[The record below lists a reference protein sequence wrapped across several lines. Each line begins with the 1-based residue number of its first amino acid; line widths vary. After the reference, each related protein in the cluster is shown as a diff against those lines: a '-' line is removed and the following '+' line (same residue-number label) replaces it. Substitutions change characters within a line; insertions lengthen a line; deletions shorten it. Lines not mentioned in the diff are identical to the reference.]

1 MTQPVIVLI
10 GPTASGKSALAVDVA
25 VQLRA
30 DGILAEI
37 VNADSMLV
45 YRGMNIGTAKPTAE
59 ERQGIAHH
67 LIDIMEVTEQASVA
81 EFQAQARAV
90 IADIQGRAGVPIV
103 VGGSPLYTRAI
114 TDAFHFPGSD
124 EQVRAKWEAELARV
138 GAAALHERLR
148 EVAPSSAEN
157 IEPGNGRRIV
167 RALEIYEITGGHTP
181 TLPQWTY
188 ELEGVQQY
196 GLDLPRDVLDARID
210 ARVDSMWE
218 AGLVD
223 EVRALLDVGLRD
235 GRTALRAIGYR
246 QVVQML
252 DGELTEDEAKD
263 AVKRATR
270 KFFRKQLGWY
280 RRDPRIRW
288 LVAGDDS
295 NVSTIA
301 ADVAQALQ
309 A

>member
-25 VQLRA
+25 VQLQNE
-30 DGILAEI
+30 GILAEI

-45 YRGMNIGTAKPTAE
+45 YRGMNIGTAKPTLQ
-59 ERQGIAHH
+59 ERQGITHH
-67 LIDIMEVTEQASVA
+67 LIDSMEVTEQASVA
-81 EFQAQARAV
+81 EFQEQARAV
-90 IADIQGRAGVPIV
+90 IADIRGRGGVPIV

-138 GAAALHERLR
+138 GAPALHERLR

-167 RALEIYEITGGHTP
+167 RALEIHEITGGHTA

-188 ELEGVQQY
+188 ELEGVGQY

-210 ARVDSMWE
+210 ARVDSMWD

-223 EVRALLDVGLRD
+223 EVRALLDVGLRE

-252 DGELTEDEAKD
+252 DGELTEEEAKD

-295 NVSTIA
+295 NVSTIV
-301 ADVAQALQ
+301 ADVVQAMQ
-309 A
+309 P